1 MSAHL
6 SIALVSDCHGC
17 YHTLTRLLNA
27 IPKPFKLILLGD
39 LIDRG
44 PHSRQVVE
52 FAMQNG
58 IPTVLGNHESLCLAF
73 YNHDGRCNDMYD
85 RGVWLDNGGD
95 KAVRGWP
102 TIDKR
107 TLTGPQIAQAEHI
120 GGRVPDAVLDWME
133 ALPAYILG
141 PADQLDANGRRGLF
155 SHTGYGLDA
164 DKGDWFRALW
174 GRHPHGDGDFPD
186 DGYWRTVG
194 HSSVKVP
201 QITDTYGYI
210 DTGAAYG
217 QRGFGVM
224 TALMWPSKE
233 VFTQPFDET
242 VVTPR
247 FQVANGVIT

>member
-1 MSAHL
+1 ML
-6 SIALVSDCHGC
+6 
-17 YHTLTRLLNA
+17 RLLNA

-58 IPTVLGNHESLCLAF
+58 IPTVLGNHESLALAF
-73 YNHDGRCNDMYD
+73 YNHDARCGDMYD

-95 KAVRGWP
+95 KAVRGWL

-107 TLTGPQIAQAEHI
+107 TLTGPQIAQAEAI
-120 GGRVPDAVLDWME
+120 GGRVPDAVLAWME
-133 ALPAYILG
+133 ALPAYIKG
-141 PADQLDANGRRGLF
+141 PEDQLDSNGRRLLA

-164 DKGDWFRALW
+164 DKGDWFSALW
-174 GRHPHGDGDFPD
+174 GRHIEGDGDFPD
-186 DGYWRTVG
+186 DGYWRPVG
-194 HSSVKVP
+194 HTIVKAA

-217 QRGFGVM
+217 SRGYGVLS
-224 TALMWPSKE
+224 ALMWPTKE

-242 VVTPR
+242 AVAPQFSVVD
-247 FQVANGVIT
+247 GVLT